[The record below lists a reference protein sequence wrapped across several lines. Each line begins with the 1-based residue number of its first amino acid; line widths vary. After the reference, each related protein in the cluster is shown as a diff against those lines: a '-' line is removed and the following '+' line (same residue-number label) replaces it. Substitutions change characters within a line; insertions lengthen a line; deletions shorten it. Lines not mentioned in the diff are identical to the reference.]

1 MIRFFIIIYFLLCTS
16 INAKD
21 LVIVDIDFLIQ
32 NSKIGKNIINNLNK
46 ENKAIVEKFKTKEDE
61 FINIEKNLI
70 SKKNILSENEFQK
83 EIENFRK
90 KISEYNLE
98 KKKALE
104 KFDIKKKEKYSNIVK
119 KINDVLLKYSKENN
133 ITTILDK
140 KYVLLSKSE
149 NDITKEILDNINKQ

>member
-1 MIRFFIIIYFLLCTS
+1 M
-16 INAKD
+16 
-21 LVIVDIDFLIQ
+21 
-32 NSKIGKNIINNLNK
+32 
-46 ENKAIVEKFKTKEDE
+46 
-61 FINIEKNLI
+61 
-70 SKKNILSENEFQK
+70 
-83 EIENFRK
+83 
-90 KISEYNLE
+90 
-98 KKKALE
+98 E

>member
-104 KFDIKKKEKYSNIVK
+104 KFDIKKKEKYSNIVQ

-149 NDITKEILDNINKQ
+149 NDITIEILDNINKQ

>member
-133 ITTILDK
+133 ITTVLDK

>member
-1 MIRFFIIIYFLLCTS
+1 MTRFFIIIYFLLCTS

-32 NSKIGKNIINNLNK
+32 NSKIGKNIISNLNK
-46 ENKAIVEKFKTKEDE
+46 ENKTIIEKFKTKEDE
-61 FINIEKNLI
+61 FINMEKNLI

-90 KISEYNLE
+90 KLSEYNLE

-119 KINDVLLKYSKENN
+119 KINDVLLEYSKENN
-133 ITTILDK
+133 ITIIFDK

-149 NDITKEILDNINKQ
+149 TDITKEILDNINKQ